1 MIPKGMIKL
10 PVQTSNEV
18 VEVEFIVVDAYLPYT
33 TILAMPWLH
42 GMGAVS
48 STLHMK
54 VKYFTEGLVGE
65 LVRSQTMA
73 KKCMVAT
80 IKHQSAEMGSFRPDN
95 VS

>member
-1 MIPKGMIKL
+1 
-10 PVQTSNEV
+10 
-18 VEVEFIVVDAYLPYT
+18 
-33 TILAMPWLH
+33 
-42 GMGAVS
+42 MGAVS

-65 LVRSQTMA
+65 LVGSQTMA

-80 IKHQSAEMGSFRPDN
+80 IKDQSAEMGSFRPDN